1 MFKIDVG
8 RDWSKRAFCR
18 SEFRNRHRSSSITSA
33 NMSRL
38 EDIPTPDNGF
48 YVLVTGA
55 NRLEYVPSF
64 CVWLIDSCI
73 AAWGLVS
80 EPA

>member
-1 MFKIDVG
+1 
-8 RDWSKRAFCR
+8 
-18 SEFRNRHRSSSITSA
+18 
-33 NMSRL
+33 MSRL

-55 NRLEYVPSF
+55 NRLEHLLFFRTS
-64 CVWLIDSCI
+64 LIDSCI
-73 AAWGLVS
+73 AAWGWVS